1 MFLQFN
7 WGKSFL
13 LSGSKYF
20 FIPIL
25 MCVFSI
31 ATFAQYVPGVNNN
44 VTLLANLHEYN
55 VYSNIWGYVDSLG
68 NEYALMG
75 HVAGTSIINITD
87 PASPFEVTMIPGPTG
102 PGTIWR
108 EIQTYQ
114 QYAYVVADVHT
125 SPTDLTGVQ
134 IIDLSGLPDS
144 ATFIKRY
151 IWPVVDSTNA
161 RAHTVTVDG
170 QGYLYIQG
178 GTATLGGTDAG
189 GIRIIDIT
197 DPVNPQPVSTYDTKY
212 VHDAFIQ
219 DSILFAHNIRE
230 PFGTIDILNISD
242 RTNPQLITTHIYA
255 GLLAHD
261 SWTMPDRNYLVSS
274 DESAG
279 QTLKIWD
286 ISVLWDND
294 PNNNEEIVLV
304 GEYISDT
311 TQIAHEPRIRDDYAF
326 ISHYVEG
333 VRILD
338 ISDLSDPVEVGYYDT
353 FQQPGEGGDGDWGV
367 YPFFPSRNFVV
378 SDIQTGLYIFR
389 FDSVS
394 AGGIEGVIT
403 NKQSGLL
410 EPDVELYFIEA
421 GKTILNAS
429 DGSYSFRTNEGDHT
443 IILSKFGFISDTV
456 SVTLPAGSNIVQNF
470 TIGENPAQLSLSFDS
485 ISVNL
490 PVDSMLTEQL
500 IISNSGPAGILE
512 YTLDDVTGPFEF
524 LRGYRNNSYTRKNW
538 SDLKI
543 NIDASNISDI
553 HISKSINTVQG
564 LGDTIIIDPA
574 GDLIFGTGGDM
585 TGVFATK
592 DTSSVTIEFQF
603 LNNVDLDSTFVIFS
617 LDTDFDPNTG
627 AFPGGFGMNIL
638 EQNIGSEYDVIVD
651 VPGLFTFPP
660 QPLMYYIFEGTNK
673 NPSGNPVATGSITV
687 NADVISLT
695 ISFSTIEDDGNMAI
709 AGFGGHFDPL
719 SGPTSIDFIPDV
731 GHGTIGVN
739 PFSDLPWLSLS
750 SMEGSLNSGEAD
762 TIEVTFD
769 TNGLE
774 ENQTYSG
781 FITVTTN
788 IVGNEFVT
796 IPVSLSSGPPVSVDE
811 DAINPIGF
819 ELMQNYPNPF
829 NPNTII
835 TFSVPVKSFVN
846 ITVYNVIG
854 KEVVTLVDEEKP
866 AGTYEVEFSIA
877 GRSSSGKDI
886 YNLPSGVYIYRL
898 TAGSFINSKKM
909 ILLK

>member
-1 MFLQFN
+1 MFIQFN
-7 WGKSFL
+7 WGRSFL
-13 LSGSKYF
+13 LNRFKYF
-20 FIPIL
+20 LILILIFI
-25 MCVFSI
+25 CSSS
-31 ATFAQYVPGVNNN
+31 AFAQYVPGVNNN
-44 VTLLANLHEYN
+44 VTMLANLDEYS
-55 VYSNIWGYVDSLG
+55 VYSNIWGYIDPSG
-68 NEYALMG
+68 NEYALIG
-75 HVAGTSIINITD
+75 HDAGTSIINITD
-87 PASPFEVTMIPGPTG
+87 PANPVEVTMIPGPTA

-114 QYAYVVADVHT
+114 QYAYVVSEHT
-125 SPTDLTGVQ
+125 SPIDLTGIQ

-144 ATFIKRY
+144 AVLIKRY
-151 IWPVVDSTNA
+151 IWPGVDSTNA
-161 RAHTVTVDG
+161 RAHTVSVDG

-178 GTATLGGTDAG
+178 GTATLGGVVQN
-189 GIRIIDIT
+189 GIRIFDIS
-197 DPVNPQPVSTYDTKY
+197 DPVNPLPLSTYDTKY
-212 VHDAFIQ
+212 VHDVFIQ
-219 DSILFAHNIRE
+219 DSILFASNIFT
-230 PFGTIDILNISD
+230 PPGTIDILNIAD
-242 RTNPQLITTHIYA
+242 RSNPQLITTLTYA
-255 GLLAHD
+255 GLMAHN
-261 SWTMPDRNYLVSS
+261 SWTTPDRNYLVSS

-279 QTLKIWD
+279 QTIKIWD

-294 PNNNEEIVLV
+294 PNNNDEIVLV

-311 TQIAHEPRIRDDYAF
+311 TQIAHEPRIMGDYAF

-338 ISDLSDPVEVGYYDT
+338 ISDPSDPVEVGYYDT
-353 FQQPGEGGDGDWGV
+353 FQGTGGVFDGDWGV

-403 NKQSGLL
+403 NKQSGLP

-421 GKTILNAS
+421 GKTILNSS

-443 IILSKFGFISDTV
+443 IVLSKFGFISDTF
-456 SVTLPAGSNIVQNF
+456 SVTLPSGTNIVQNF
-470 TIGENPAQLSLSFDS
+470 TIGENLAQLSLSFDS

-500 IISNSGPAGILE
+500 IISNSGPSGVLE
-512 YTLDDVTGPFEF
+512 YTLDDVSGPFEF
-524 LRGYRNNSYTRKNW
+524 LRGYKKNFYTRKNW
-538 SDLKI
+538 NDLKI
-543 NIDASNISDI
+543 NINTSNISDI

-592 DTSSVTIEFQF
+592 DISSVTIEFQF
-603 LNNVDLDSTFVIFS
+603 LNNVDLDSTFIIFS

-627 AFPGGFGMNIL
+627 AFPGGFGLNL
-638 EQNIGSEYDVIVD
+638 PEQNIGSEYDIIVD

-673 NPSGNPVATGSITV
+673 NPSGNPVAIGSISV
-687 NADVISLT
+687 NADIISLT
-695 ISFSTIEDDGNMAI
+695 IPLSSIEDDGNMAI
-709 AGFGGHFDPL
+709 AGFGGHFDAGAG
-719 SGPTSIDFIPDV
+719 GPTSIDYIPDV

-774 ENQTYSG
+774 KNQTYNG
-781 FITVTTN
+781 FIAVTTN
-788 IVGNEFVT
+788 VAGNEFVT
-796 IPVSLSSGPPVSVDE
+796 IPVSLFTGPPVSVDE
-811 DAINPIGF
+811 EELVPIGF

-829 NPNTII
+829 NPSTIIKYSVPENGFVKLSVYNLVGEEVSVLVNQEVDAGFYEVTFNAANLSSGIYFYRLQAGNTIQI
-835 TFSVPVKSFVN
+835 
-846 ITVYNVIG
+846 
-854 KEVVTLVDEEKP
+854 
-866 AGTYEVEFSIA
+866 
-877 GRSSSGKDI
+877 
-886 YNLPSGVYIYRL
+886 
-898 TAGSFINSKKM
+898 KKM
-909 ILLK
+909 VLLK